1 MRIIETVQALVK
13 AQEALDNLNIGE
25 AKSRLDDAIK
35 DLSHPVLQF
44 LIVDEAAWFAAVRE
58 DSERTRREIQK
69 EYGINFNGQIEQL
82 ETKVRTLEAE
92 LQAMLKRHNMEV

>member
-1 MRIIETVQALVK
+1 MRITETIQNLVK

-44 LIVDEAAWFAAVRE
+44 LIVDETAWVVAVRE
-58 DSERTRREIQK
+58 DSERARREVQ
-69 EYGINFNGQIEQL
+69 EECGIEFNGQIEQL

-92 LQAMLKRHNMEV
+92 LVKRKPQE